1 MMMLSVI
8 SYSPSSFLFFFFFQS
23 IIPSFFHLLYYLVTI
38 RPQILKHL
46 IHRYATVFLPIW
58 QILIHLTYRYATA
71 FPPIW
76 LAAAASLGFFHPDL
90 PAITA
95 AAATVNS
102 LYSYLVRHSLS
113 SFLFFSFSFLFLY
126 YFHNIIWSNR
136 GCRGLL

>member
-1 MMMLSVI
+1 MMFSVV

-46 IHRYATVFLPIW
+46 IH
-58 QILIHLTYRYATA
+58 RYATA